1 MENIKEIMGISI
13 DSLKNFFDNNNT
25 VENLEDL
32 NNIYDKFCSEVE
44 PLDKSEFLD
53 ICCYFLYDYWPA
65 PIRYN
70 YNPQLYHK
78 MGQLNLEFDWEEN

>member
-25 VENLEDL
+25 VENIDDL

-53 ICCYFLYDYWPA
+53 ICCYFLSDYWA
-65 PIRYN
+65 AQIRYN

-78 MGQLNLEFDWEEN
+78 MGQLNIEFDWEEN